1 MLILEKKVHESKIQ
15 ASRMKYSDTLE
26 GLNARASKISNKIKI
41 NEEEQGNQEVN
52 LNKLEEQKQA
62 FDSKMT
68 VMKTELK

>member
-1 MLILEKKVHESKIQ
+1 
-15 ASRMKYSDTLE
+15 MKYSDTLE

-41 NEEEQGNQEVN
+41 NEEEQGTQEVN